1 MRGVPPQV
9 GRRNMEKTDLT
20 ADYPQVWD
28 TQRDYTAIMDFAEGY
43 KKFLNQ
49 CKTERLA
56 ASRVVEMVRAAGFV
70 DLDDLYS
77 QGGSVHPG
85 DRVYALRQNKAV
97 ALFVMGE
104 QPVTQGMHIICS
116 HLDAPRLDIRPNPL
130 YEKEG
135 VALLKTH
142 YYGGIKKY
150 QWAAIPLAL
159 HGVVVK
165 KGGEHVQVSIGE
177 DPGDPVFYISDL
189 PKHLSAEQIKRSME
203 DGIKGEDL
211 NIVFGSIPVP
221 RGTENRVKENV
232 LELLYQRYG
241 ITEKDF
247 TSAELEIVPAG
258 EARDAGI
265 DRSMVVSY
273 GHDDR
278 VCAYAALQAIL
289 GIRQP
294 TFTSA
299 VFLVDKEEV
308 GSQGGAGM
316 NSRYMENLTA
326 KLLHLAGE
334 GDPMALRL
342 ALERSKM
349 LSADVTLGY
358 DTNHP
363 EGFEP
368 ANTAR
373 IGHGPVLTKYA
384 GHMGKKGCNDASAE
398 YLAMIRDIFDDAGI
412 TWQTGEF
419 GKIDFGGGGTIAPFA
434 AAYGMEV
441 LDCGVALLSMHA
453 PWELASK
460 ADVYETSRAYAA
472 FLGSSARM
480 ETYC

>member
-1 MRGVPPQV
+1 
-9 GRRNMEKTDLT
+9 MEKTGL
-20 ADYPQVWD
+20 AAEYPQVWD
-28 TQRDYTAIMDFAEGY
+28 RQEDIPAIMEFAEGY
-43 KKFLNQ
+43 KMFLNQ

-56 ASRVVEMVRAAGFV
+56 AARVVEMAKAAGFT
-70 DLDDLYS
+70 DLDELWD
-77 QGGSVHPG
+77 QGGQLHPG

-97 ALFVMGE
+97 ALFVVGE
-104 QPVTQGMHIICS
+104 RPMSQGLHIVCA
-116 HLDAPRLDIRPNPL
+116 HLDAPRLDVRPNPL

-142 YYGGIKKY
+142 YYGGVKKY

-165 KGGEHVQVSIGE
+165 KGGEHVQISVGE
-177 DPGDPVFYISDL
+177 DPSDPVFYISDL
-189 PKHLSAEQIKRSME
+189 PKHLSAEQAKRSME
-203 DGIKGEDL
+203 EGITGEDL
-211 NIVFGSIPVP
+211 NIIFGSIP
-221 RGTENRVKENV
+221 GTQIDGGRVKENI
-232 LELLYQRYG
+232 LQLLFRRYG

-258 EARDAGI
+258 EARDAGF

-278 VCAYAALQAIL
+278 VCAYAALQAVL
-289 GIRQP
+289 SVRQP
-294 TFTSA
+294 AFTSA

-308 GSQGGAGM
+308 GSQAGVGM
-316 NSRYMENLTA
+316 NSRYMENLVA
-326 KLLHLAGE
+326 KVLHLAGDE
-334 GDPMALRL
+334 RPMTLRG

-349 LSADVTLGY
+349 LSADVTLAY
-358 DTNHP
+358 DTCHP
-363 EGFEP
+363 EGYEP

-373 IGHGPVLTKYA
+373 LGRGPVLTKYA

-398 YLAMIRDIFDDAGI
+398 YLALVRDVFDGAGI
-412 TWQTGEF
+412 AWQTGEF

-453 PWELASK
+453 PWELGSK

-472 FLGSSARM
+472 FLSSDARI
-480 ETYC
+480 EDYR

>member
-1 MRGVPPQV
+1 
-9 GRRNMEKTDLT
+9 MEKTDLAAT
-20 ADYPQVWD
+20 YPQVWE
-28 TQRDYTAIMDFAEGY
+28 TRESITAIMDFAEGY
-43 KKFLNQ
+43 KQFLNR

-56 ASRVVEMVRAAGFV
+56 ASRIVEMARAAGFV
-70 DLDDLYS
+70 DLDDLYER
-77 QGGSVHPG
+77 GGSVGPG

-97 ALFVMGE
+97 ALFVVGE
-104 QPVTQGMHIICS
+104 QPMTQGMHMICS

-165 KGGEHVQVSIGE
+165 KGGERVEVSIGE
-177 DPGDPVFYISDL
+177 DPSDPVFYISDL
-189 PKHLSAEQIKRSME
+189 PKHLSAEQVKRSME

-211 NIVFGSIPVP
+211 NILFASIPLSGGD
-221 RGTENRVKENV
+221 RDRVKENV
-232 LELLYQRYG
+232 LQLLYQRYG
-241 ITEKDF
+241 MTEKDF

-265 DRSMVVSY
+265 DRSMVASY

-278 VCAYAALQAIL
+278 ICAYAALQAVL
-289 GIRQP
+289 ATKRP
-294 TFTSA
+294 SFTSA
-299 VFLVDKEEV
+299 VLLMDKEEV

-316 NSRYMENLTA
+316 NSRCMENLVA
-326 KLLHLAGE
+326 KLLHMAGE
-334 GDPMALRL
+334 EGSMALRL

-349 LSADVTLGY
+349 LSADVTLAY
-358 DTNHP
+358 DTCHP

-373 IGHGPVLTKYA
+373 LGCGPVLTKYA

-398 YLAMIRDIFDDAGI
+398 YLALIRDVFDGAGV

-419 GKIDFGGGGTIAPFA
+419 GRIDLGGGGTIAPFA

-472 FLGSSARM
+472 FLGSDARI
-480 ETYC
+480 ENYR

>member
-1 MRGVPPQV
+1 M
-9 GRRNMEKTDLT
+9 
-20 ADYPQVWD
+20 
-28 TQRDYTAIMDFAEGY
+28 
-43 KKFLNQ
+43 FLNQ

-56 ASRVVEMVRAAGFV
+56 AARVVEMAKAAGFT
-70 DLDDLYS
+70 DLDELWD
-77 QGGSVHPG
+77 QGGQLHPG

-97 ALFVMGE
+97 ALFVVGE
-104 QPVTQGMHIICS
+104 RPMSQGLHIVCT
-116 HLDAPRLDIRPNPL
+116 HLDAPRLDVRPNPL

-142 YYGGIKKY
+142 YYGGVKKY

-165 KGGEHVQVSIGE
+165 KGGEHVQISVGE
-177 DPGDPVFYISDL
+177 DPSDPVFYISDL
-189 PKHLSAEQIKRSME
+189 PKHLSAEQAKRSME
-203 DGIKGEDL
+203 EGITGEDL
-211 NIVFGSIPVP
+211 NIIFGSIP
-221 RGTENRVKENV
+221 GTQIDGGRVKENI
-232 LELLYQRYG
+232 LQLLFRRYG

-258 EARDAGI
+258 EARDAGF

-278 VCAYAALQAIL
+278 VCAYAALQAVL
-289 GIRQP
+289 SVRQP
-294 TFTSA
+294 AFTSA

-308 GSQGGAGM
+308 GSQAGVGM
-316 NSRYMENLTA
+316 NSRYMENLVA
-326 KLLHLAGE
+326 KVLHLAGDE
-334 GDPMALRL
+334 RPMTLRG

-349 LSADVTLGY
+349 LSADVTLAY
-358 DTNHP
+358 DTCHP
-363 EGFEP
+363 EGYEP

-373 IGHGPVLTKYA
+373 LGRGPVLTKYA

-398 YLAMIRDIFDDAGI
+398 YLALVRDVFDGAGI
-412 TWQTGEF
+412 AWQTGEF

-472 FLGSSARM
+472 FLSSDARI
-480 ETYC
+480 EDYR

>member
-1 MRGVPPQV
+1 
-9 GRRNMEKTDLT
+9 MEKTGL
-20 ADYPQVWD
+20 AAEYPQVWD
-28 TQRDYTAIMDFAEGY
+28 RQEDIPAIMEFAEGY
-43 KKFLNQ
+43 KMFLNQ

-56 ASRVVEMVRAAGFV
+56 AARVVEMAKAAGFT
-70 DLDDLYS
+70 DLDELWD
-77 QGGSVHPG
+77 QGGQLHPG

-97 ALFVMGE
+97 ALFVVGE
-104 QPVTQGMHIICS
+104 RPMSQGLHIVCA
-116 HLDAPRLDIRPNPL
+116 HLDAPRLDVRPNPL

-142 YYGGIKKY
+142 YYGGVKKY

-165 KGGEHVQVSIGE
+165 KGGEHVQISVGE
-177 DPGDPVFYISDL
+177 DPSDPVFYISDL
-189 PKHLSAEQIKRSME
+189 PKHLSAEQAKRSME
-203 DGIKGEDL
+203 EGITGEDL
-211 NIVFGSIPVP
+211 NIIFGSIP
-221 RGTENRVKENV
+221 RTQIDGGRVKENI
-232 LELLYQRYG
+232 LQLLFRRYG

-258 EARDAGI
+258 EARDAGF

-278 VCAYAALQAIL
+278 VCAYAALQAVL
-289 GIRQP
+289 SVRQP
-294 TFTSA
+294 AFTSA

-308 GSQGGAGM
+308 GSQAGVGM
-316 NSRYMENLTA
+316 NSRYMENLVA
-326 KLLHLAGE
+326 KVLHLAGDE
-334 GDPMALRL
+334 RPMTLRG

-349 LSADVTLGY
+349 LSADVTLAY
-358 DTNHP
+358 DTCHP
-363 EGFEP
+363 EGYEP

-373 IGHGPVLTKYA
+373 LGRGPVLTKYA

-398 YLAMIRDIFDDAGI
+398 YLALVRDVFDGAGI
-412 TWQTGEF
+412 AWQTGEF

-472 FLGSSARM
+472 FLSSDARI
-480 ETYC
+480 EDYR

>member
-1 MRGVPPQV
+1 MG
-9 GRRNMEKTDLT
+9 KTGL
-20 ADYPQVWD
+20 AAEYPQVWD
-28 TQRDYTAIMDFAEGY
+28 RQEDIPAIMEFAEGY
-43 KKFLNQ
+43 KMFLNQ

-56 ASRVVEMVRAAGFV
+56 AARVVEMAKAAGFT
-70 DLDDLYS
+70 DLDELWD
-77 QGGSVHPG
+77 QGGQLHPG

-97 ALFVMGE
+97 ALFVVGE
-104 QPVTQGMHIICS
+104 RPMSQGLHIVCA
-116 HLDAPRLDIRPNPL
+116 HLDAPRLDVRPNPL

-142 YYGGIKKY
+142 YYGGVKKY

-165 KGGEHVQVSIGE
+165 KGGEHVQISVGE
-177 DPGDPVFYISDL
+177 DPSDPVFYISDL
-189 PKHLSAEQIKRSME
+189 PKHLSAEQAKRSME
-203 DGIKGEDL
+203 EGITGEDL
-211 NIVFGSIPVP
+211 NIIFGSIP
-221 RGTENRVKENV
+221 GTQIDGGRVKENI
-232 LELLYQRYG
+232 LQLLFRRYG

-258 EARDAGI
+258 EARDAGF

-278 VCAYAALQAIL
+278 VCAYAALQAVL
-289 GIRQP
+289 SVRQP
-294 TFTSA
+294 AFTSA

-308 GSQGGAGM
+308 GSQAGVGM
-316 NSRYMENLTA
+316 NSRYMENLVA
-326 KLLHLAGE
+326 KVLHLAGDE
-334 GDPMALRL
+334 RPMTLRG

-349 LSADVTLGY
+349 LSADVTLAY
-358 DTNHP
+358 DTCHP
-363 EGFEP
+363 EGYEP

-373 IGHGPVLTKYA
+373 LGRGPVLTKYA

-398 YLAMIRDIFDDAGI
+398 YLALVRDVFDGAGI
-412 TWQTGEF
+412 AWQTGEF

-472 FLGSSARM
+472 FLSSDARI
-480 ETYC
+480 EDYR

>member
-1 MRGVPPQV
+1 
-9 GRRNMEKTDLT
+9 MEKTGL
-20 ADYPQVWD
+20 AAEYPQVWD
-28 TQRDYTAIMDFAEGY
+28 RQEDIPAIMEFAEGY
-43 KKFLNQ
+43 KMFLNQ

-56 ASRVVEMVRAAGFV
+56 AARVVEMAKAAGFT
-70 DLDDLYS
+70 DLDELWD
-77 QGGSVHPG
+77 QGGQLHPG

-97 ALFVMGE
+97 ALFVVGE
-104 QPVTQGMHIICS
+104 RPMSQGLHIVCA
-116 HLDAPRLDIRPNPL
+116 HLDAPRLDVRPNPL

-142 YYGGIKKY
+142 YYGGVKKY

-165 KGGEHVQVSIGE
+165 KGGEHVQISVGE
-177 DPGDPVFYISDL
+177 DPSDPVFYISDL
-189 PKHLSAEQIKRSME
+189 PKHLSAEQAKRSME
-203 DGIKGEDL
+203 EGITGEDL
-211 NIVFGSIPVP
+211 NIIFGSIP
-221 RGTENRVKENV
+221 GTQIDGGRVKENI
-232 LELLYQRYG
+232 LQLLFRRYG

-258 EARDAGI
+258 EARDAGF

-278 VCAYAALQAIL
+278 VCAYAALQAVL
-289 GIRQP
+289 SVRQP
-294 TFTSA
+294 AFTSA

-308 GSQGGAGM
+308 GSQAGVGM
-316 NSRYMENLTA
+316 NSRYMENLVA
-326 KLLHLAGE
+326 KVLHLAGDE
-334 GDPMALRL
+334 RPMTLRG

-349 LSADVTLGY
+349 LSADVTLAY
-358 DTNHP
+358 DTCHP
-363 EGFEP
+363 EGYEP

-373 IGHGPVLTKYA
+373 LGRGPVLTKYA
-384 GHMGKKGCNDASAE
+384 GHMGKRGCNDASAE
-398 YLAMIRDIFDDAGI
+398 YLALVRDVFDGAGI
-412 TWQTGEF
+412 AWQTGEF

-472 FLGSSARM
+472 FLSSDARI
-480 ETYC
+480 EDYR

>member
-1 MRGVPPQV
+1 
-9 GRRNMEKTDLT
+9 MEKTGL
-20 ADYPQVWD
+20 AAEYPQVWD
-28 TQRDYTAIMDFAEGY
+28 RQEDIPAIMEFAEGY
-43 KKFLNQ
+43 KMFLNQ

-56 ASRVVEMVRAAGFV
+56 AARVVEMAKAAGFT
-70 DLDDLYS
+70 DLDELWD
-77 QGGSVHPG
+77 QGGQLHPG

-97 ALFVMGE
+97 ALFVVGE
-104 QPVTQGMHIICS
+104 RPMSQGLHIVCT
-116 HLDAPRLDIRPNPL
+116 HLDAPRLDVRPNPL

-142 YYGGIKKY
+142 YYGGVKKY

-165 KGGEHVQVSIGE
+165 KGGEHVQISVGE
-177 DPGDPVFYISDL
+177 DPSDPVFYISDL
-189 PKHLSAEQIKRSME
+189 PKHLSAEQAKRSME
-203 DGIKGEDL
+203 EGITGEDL
-211 NIVFGSIPVP
+211 NIIFGSIP
-221 RGTENRVKENV
+221 GTQIDGGRVKENI
-232 LELLYQRYG
+232 LQLLFRRYG

-258 EARDAGI
+258 EARDAGF

-278 VCAYAALQAIL
+278 VCAYAALQAVL
-289 GIRQP
+289 SVRQP
-294 TFTSA
+294 AFTSA

-308 GSQGGAGM
+308 GSQAGVGM
-316 NSRYMENLTA
+316 NSRYMENLVA
-326 KLLHLAGE
+326 KVLHLAGDE
-334 GDPMALRL
+334 RPMTLRG

-349 LSADVTLGY
+349 LSADVTLAY
-358 DTNHP
+358 DTCHP
-363 EGFEP
+363 EGYEP

-373 IGHGPVLTKYA
+373 LGRGPVLTKYA

-398 YLAMIRDIFDDAGI
+398 YLALVRDVFDGAGI
-412 TWQTGEF
+412 AWQTGEF

-472 FLGSSARM
+472 FLSSDARI
-480 ETYC
+480 EDYR

>member
-1 MRGVPPQV
+1 
-9 GRRNMEKTDLT
+9 MEKTGL
-20 ADYPQVWD
+20 AAEYPQVWD
-28 TQRDYTAIMDFAEGY
+28 RQEDIPAIMEFAEGY
-43 KKFLNQ
+43 KMFLNQ

-56 ASRVVEMVRAAGFV
+56 AARVVEMAKAAGFT
-70 DLDDLYS
+70 DLDELWD
-77 QGGSVHPG
+77 QGGQLHPG

-97 ALFVMGE
+97 ALFVVGE
-104 QPVTQGMHIICS
+104 RPMSQGLHIVCA
-116 HLDAPRLDIRPNPL
+116 HLDAPRLDVRPNPL

-142 YYGGIKKY
+142 YYGGVKKY

-165 KGGEHVQVSIGE
+165 KGGEHVQISVGE
-177 DPGDPVFYISDL
+177 DPSDPVFYISDL
-189 PKHLSAEQIKRSME
+189 PKHLSAEQAKRSME
-203 DGIKGEDL
+203 EGITGEDL
-211 NIVFGSIPVP
+211 NIIFGSIP
-221 RGTENRVKENV
+221 GTQIDGGRVKENI
-232 LELLYQRYG
+232 LQLLFRRYG

-258 EARDAGI
+258 EARDAGF

-278 VCAYAALQAIL
+278 VCAYAALQAVL
-289 GIRQP
+289 SVRQP
-294 TFTSA
+294 AFTSA

-308 GSQGGAGM
+308 GSQAGVGM
-316 NSRYMENLTA
+316 NSRYMENLVA
-326 KLLHLAGE
+326 KVLHLAGDE
-334 GDPMALRL
+334 RPMTLRG

-349 LSADVTLGY
+349 LSADVTLAY
-358 DTNHP
+358 DTCHP
-363 EGFEP
+363 EGYEP

-373 IGHGPVLTKYA
+373 LGRGPVLTKYA

-398 YLAMIRDIFDDAGI
+398 YLALVRDVFDGAGI
-412 TWQTGEF
+412 AWQTGEF

-472 FLGSSARM
+472 FLSSDARI
-480 ETYC
+480 EDYR

>member
-1 MRGVPPQV
+1 
-9 GRRNMEKTDLT
+9 MEKTGL
-20 ADYPQVWD
+20 AAEYPQVWD
-28 TQRDYTAIMDFAEGY
+28 RQEDIPAIMEFAEGY
-43 KKFLNQ
+43 KMFLNQ

-56 ASRVVEMVRAAGFV
+56 AARVVEMAKAAGFT
-70 DLDDLYS
+70 DLDELWD
-77 QGGSVHPG
+77 QGGQLHPG

-97 ALFVMGE
+97 ALFVVGE
-104 QPVTQGMHIICS
+104 RPMSQGLHIVCA
-116 HLDAPRLDIRPNPL
+116 HLDAPRLDVRPNPL

-142 YYGGIKKY
+142 YYGGVKKY

-165 KGGEHVQVSIGE
+165 KGGEHVQISVGE
-177 DPGDPVFYISDL
+177 DPSDPVFYISDL
-189 PKHLSAEQIKRSME
+189 PKHLSAEQAKRSME
-203 DGIKGEDL
+203 EGITGEDL
-211 NIVFGSIPVP
+211 NIIFGSIP
-221 RGTENRVKENV
+221 GTQIDGGRVKENI
-232 LELLYQRYG
+232 LQLLFRRYG

-258 EARDAGI
+258 EARDAGF

-278 VCAYAALQAIL
+278 VCAYAALQAVL
-289 GIRQP
+289 SVRQP
-294 TFTSA
+294 AFTSA

-308 GSQGGAGM
+308 GSQAGVGM
-316 NSRYMENLTA
+316 NSRYMENLVA
-326 KLLHLAGE
+326 KVLHLAGDE
-334 GDPMALRL
+334 RPMTLRG

-349 LSADVTLGY
+349 LSADVTLAY
-358 DTNHP
+358 DTCHP
-363 EGFEP
+363 EGYEP

-373 IGHGPVLTKYA
+373 LGRGTVLTKYA

-398 YLAMIRDIFDDAGI
+398 YLALVRDVFDGAGI
-412 TWQTGEF
+412 AWQTGEF

-472 FLGSSARM
+472 FLSSDARI
-480 ETYC
+480 EDYR

>member
-1 MRGVPPQV
+1 
-9 GRRNMEKTDLT
+9 MEKTGL
-20 ADYPQVWD
+20 AAEYPQVWD
-28 TQRDYTAIMDFAEGY
+28 RQEDIPSIMEFAEGY
-43 KKFLNQ
+43 KMFLNQ

-56 ASRVVEMVRAAGFV
+56 AARVVEMAKAAGFT
-70 DLDDLYS
+70 DLDELWD
-77 QGGSVHPG
+77 QGGQLHPG

-97 ALFVMGE
+97 ALFVVGE
-104 QPVTQGMHIICS
+104 RPMSQGLHIVCA
-116 HLDAPRLDIRPNPL
+116 HLDAPRLDVRPNPL

-142 YYGGIKKY
+142 YYGGVKKY

-165 KGGEHVQVSIGE
+165 KGGEHVQISVGE
-177 DPGDPVFYISDL
+177 DPSDPVFYISDL
-189 PKHLSAEQIKRSME
+189 PKHLSAEQAKRSME
-203 DGIKGEDL
+203 EGITGEDL
-211 NIVFGSIPVP
+211 NIIFGSIP
-221 RGTENRVKENV
+221 GTQIDGGRVKENI
-232 LELLYQRYG
+232 LQLLFRRYG

-258 EARDAGI
+258 EARDAGF

-278 VCAYAALQAIL
+278 VCAYAALQAVL
-289 GIRQP
+289 SVRQP
-294 TFTSA
+294 AFTSA

-308 GSQGGAGM
+308 GSQAGVGM
-316 NSRYMENLTA
+316 NSRYMENLVA
-326 KLLHLAGE
+326 KVLHLAGDE
-334 GDPMALRL
+334 RPMTLRG

-349 LSADVTLGY
+349 LSADVTLAY
-358 DTNHP
+358 DTCHP
-363 EGFEP
+363 EGYEP

-373 IGHGPVLTKYA
+373 LGRGPVLTKYA

-398 YLAMIRDIFDDAGI
+398 YLALVRDVFDGAGI
-412 TWQTGEF
+412 AWQTGEF

-472 FLGSSARM
+472 FLSSDARI
-480 ETYC
+480 EDYR

>member
-1 MRGVPPQV
+1 
-9 GRRNMEKTDLT
+9 MEKTGL
-20 ADYPQVWD
+20 AAEYPQVWD
-28 TQRDYTAIMDFAEGY
+28 RQEDIPAIMEFAEGY
-43 KKFLNQ
+43 KMFLNQ

-56 ASRVVEMVRAAGFV
+56 AARVVEMAKAAGFT
-70 DLDDLYS
+70 DLDELWD
-77 QGGSVHPG
+77 QGGQLHPG

-97 ALFVMGE
+97 ALFVVGE
-104 QPVTQGMHIICS
+104 RPMSQGLHIVCA
-116 HLDAPRLDIRPNPL
+116 HLDAPRLDVRPNPL

-142 YYGGIKKY
+142 YYGGVKKY

-165 KGGEHVQVSIGE
+165 KGGEHVQISMGE
-177 DPGDPVFYISDL
+177 DPSDPVFYISDL
-189 PKHLSAEQIKRSME
+189 PKHLSAEQAKRSME
-203 DGIKGEDL
+203 EGITGEDL
-211 NIVFGSIPVP
+211 NIIFGSIP
-221 RGTENRVKENV
+221 GTQIDGGRVKENI
-232 LELLYQRYG
+232 LQLLFRRYG

-258 EARDAGI
+258 EARDAGF

-278 VCAYAALQAIL
+278 VCAYAALQAVL
-289 GIRQP
+289 SVRQP
-294 TFTSA
+294 AFTSA

-308 GSQGGAGM
+308 GSQAGVGM
-316 NSRYMENLTA
+316 NSRYMENLVA
-326 KLLHLAGE
+326 KVLHLAGDE
-334 GDPMALRL
+334 RPMTLRG

-349 LSADVTLGY
+349 LSADVTLAY
-358 DTNHP
+358 DTCHP
-363 EGFEP
+363 EGYEP

-373 IGHGPVLTKYA
+373 LGRGPVLTKYA

-398 YLAMIRDIFDDAGI
+398 YLALVRDVFDGAGI
-412 TWQTGEF
+412 AWQTGEF

-472 FLGSSARM
+472 FLSSDARI
-480 ETYC
+480 EDYR

>member
-1 MRGVPPQV
+1 
-9 GRRNMEKTDLT
+9 MEKTGL
-20 ADYPQVWD
+20 AAEYPQVWD
-28 TQRDYTAIMDFAEGY
+28 RREELSAIMEFAEGY
-43 KKFLNQ
+43 KTFLNQ

-56 ASRVVEMVRAAGFV
+56 AARVVETAKAAGFT
-70 DLDDLYS
+70 DLDELWDR
-77 QGGSVHPG
+77 GGRLHPG
-85 DRVYALRQNKAV
+85 DRVYALRQNKAA
-97 ALFVMGE
+97 ALFVVGE
-104 QPVTQGMHIICS
+104 RPLSQGLHIICA
-116 HLDAPRLDIRPNPL
+116 HLDAPRLDVRPNPL

-165 KGGEHVQVSIGE
+165 KGGERVQVSVGE

-189 PKHLSAEQIKRSME
+189 PKHLSAEQVKRSME
-203 DGIKGEDL
+203 EGITGEDL
-211 NIVFGSIPVP
+211 NILFGSIP
-221 RGTENRVKENV
+221 GTRTDGGGVKENI
-232 LELLYQRYG
+232 LQLLLQRYG

-258 EARDAGI
+258 EARDAGF

-273 GHDDR
+273 GQDDR
-278 VCAYAALQAIL
+278 VCAYAALQAVL
-289 GIRQP
+289 SVKRP
-294 TFTSA
+294 AFTSA

-308 GSQGGAGM
+308 GSQAGVGM
-316 NSRYMENLTA
+316 NSRYMENLVA
-326 KLLHLAGE
+326 KVLHLAGDE
-334 GDPMALRL
+334 CPMALRT

-349 LSADVTLGY
+349 LSADVTLAY
-358 DTNHP
+358 DTCHP
-363 EGFEP
+363 EGYEP

-373 IGHGPVLTKYA
+373 LGRGPVLTKYA

-398 YLAMIRDIFDDAGI
+398 YLALIRDVFDGAGV

-419 GKIDFGGGGTIAPFA
+419 GRIDFGGGGTIAPFA
-434 AAYGMEV
+434 AVYGMEV

-472 FLGSSARM
+472 FLGSNARI
-480 ETYC
+480 EDYR